1 VIEQGEGTRLIS
13 LAQAATLVGC
23 KDTRTAQKRI
33 IALGVGMVEFSGRR
47 YVIEA
52 ALRRAILEAARPERA
67 TSPGRAKIVATAS
80 RSARLWDGLHPQLL
94 ERAGVRR
101 RPPATPSTR

>member
-1 VIEQGEGTRLIS
+1 VIEQGDGTRLIS

-52 ALRRAILEAARPERA
+52 ALRRAILEAARPDR
-67 TSPGRAKIVATAS
+67 TISPGRPNLPAGRS
-80 RSARLWDGLHPQLL
+80 RSGRLWDGLDPHLL

-101 RPPATPSTR
+101 QRAVDS